1 MSCAGIAERG
11 GLAVRDVE
19 RHLPRRSPRPPHAQA
34 VEVLVRSPLNGT
46 RRGSAR
52 RGLRLPQRRLRVVS
66 RKTEVD
72 HLPELQQRE
81 LARVREILLEEIDK
95 AISTATNPEKRNGK
109 VDKKRPAGSYRSREP
124 GRAVEATEKRIGA
137 QLAREIE
144 FAIPPRSTV
153 RNDPPDARVCRLMSL
168 RISRSARCCH
178 VAPCNRRAQ
187 AVRSRDLPRRPIMG
201 CRGYARL
208 GGASADRLVRAAQPR
223 AADQV
228 RTG

>member
-1 MSCAGIAERG
+1 MRGARPRQACRRRLTAWLSGTGSSRRSRDLEAIERAVQKLPRCGAKSSLPRLDDMSCAGIAERS

-109 VDKKRPAGSYRSREP
+109 STRSVLSAATDRENLGGRSRRRKS
-124 GRAVEATEKRIGA
+124 GSARSSRARSSS
-137 QLAREIE
+137 LFPRARQSETI
-144 FAIPPRSTV
+144 
-153 RNDPPDARVCRLMSL
+153 RLMREFVAL
-168 RISRSARCCH
+168 CH
-178 VAPCNRRAQ
+178 
-187 AVRSRDLPRRPIMG
+187 
-201 CRGYARL
+201 
-208 GGASADRLVRAAQPR
+208 
-223 AADQV
+223 
-228 RTG
+228 